1 MAQVPRV
8 GRGQK
13 RVYDPLELELEMV
26 VYDHV
31 GIRTQA
37 WVLWKDSKWSELRI
51 HLYSLIFFLIL
62 FIMSFVI
69 LGMNPGVPACQRSSI
84 FELHPSPS
92 TDLIII

>member
-51 HLYSLIFFLIL
+51 HLYSLIFFLVN
-62 FIMSFVI
+62 FIHYEFCDTRDESR
-69 LGMNPGVPACQRSSI
+69 G
-84 FELHPSPS
+84 PSMPEK
-92 TDLIII
+92 LYL